1 MFAPGRSRRGIRAFG
16 MALPVWLDDQDDPSA
31 LAYEEDVRAD
41 ALPAG
46 AVQAPRPARGADLR
60 AWRYATQQKHP
71 VLWGPV
77 PAAEAARIAGAPAG
91 CESVLIAPAIPSDL
105 LRDVENLIPAS
116 VKPWPT
122 DTAQQLAARLGE
134 SDFLDDIHFKK
145 GGHGRGGKYVRINET
160 KYPQPSL
167 EGIDFFV
174 NDRIGRD
181 CPVNKKPSINLWRRC
196 QIRRWHRSRCE
207 EWSHAHPS
215 RLHRA
220 AVFG

>member
-1 MFAPGRSRRGIRAFG
+1 MG
-16 MALPVWLDDQDDPSA
+16 LPVWLDDQDDPSA

-105 LRDVENLIPAS
+105 LRDVEEA
-116 VKPWPT
+116 V
-122 DTAQQLAARLGE
+122 
-134 SDFLDDIHFKK
+134 
-145 GGHGRGGKYVRINET
+145 GGAG
-160 KYPQPSL
+160 S
-167 EGIDFFV
+167 
-174 NDRIGRD
+174 
-181 CPVNKKPSINLWRRC
+181 W
-196 QIRRWHRSRCE
+196 
-207 EWSHAHPS
+207 
-215 RLHRA
+215 
-220 AVFG
+220 

>member
-1 MFAPGRSRRGIRAFG
+1 MGSGFCVPDRAPGVPPNQGESS
-16 MALPVWLDDQDDPSA
+16 MSSK
-31 LAYEEDVRAD
+31 DVRAD

-116 VKPWPT
+116 VK
-122 DTAQQLAARLGE
+122 RSFG
-134 SDFLDDIHFKK
+134 LD
-145 GGHGRGGKYVRINET
+145 
-160 KYPQPSL
+160 
-167 EGIDFFV
+167 
-174 NDRIGRD
+174 
-181 CPVNKKPSINLWRRC
+181 
-196 QIRRWHRSRCE
+196 
-207 EWSHAHPS
+207 
-215 RLHRA
+215 
-220 AVFG
+220 

>member
-1 MFAPGRSRRGIRAFG
+1 M
-16 MALPVWLDDQDDPSA
+16 LDQDDPSA

-105 LRDVENLIPAS
+105 LCDVENLIPAS

-122 DTAQQLAARLGE
+122 DTLPWAWMVRDPWQMFMSSVADSLANVA
-134 SDFLDDIHFKK
+134 
-145 GGHGRGGKYVRINET
+145 T
-160 KYPQPSL
+160 
-167 EGIDFFV
+167 
-174 NDRIGRD
+174 
-181 CPVNKKPSINLWRRC
+181 
-196 QIRRWHRSRCE
+196 
-207 EWSHAHPS
+207 
-215 RLHRA
+215 
-220 AVFG
+220 